1 MSPASAREIL
11 GGNYAGGVVVT
22 QVAPGPQESTLRV
35 VKEHVA
41 RMKQYLDEP
50 PSPATLAGYIGA
62 AWLVRAASAA
72 RAPGALEL
80 RRALQS
86 RIDVGDFTLDFTRGL
101 RGSQYVQLAP
111 IGKSGVP
118 QRA

>member
-1 MSPASAREIL
+1 M
-11 GGNYAGGVVVT
+11 
-22 QVAPGPQESTLRV
+22 
-35 VKEHVA
+35 
-41 RMKQYLDEP
+41 
-50 PSPATLAGYIGA
+50 
-62 AWLVRAASAA
+62 RAASAA